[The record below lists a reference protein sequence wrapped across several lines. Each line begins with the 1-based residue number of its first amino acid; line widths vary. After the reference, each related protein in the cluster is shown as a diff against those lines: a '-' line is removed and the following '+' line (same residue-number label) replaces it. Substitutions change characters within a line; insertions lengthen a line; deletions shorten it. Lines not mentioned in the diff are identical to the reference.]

1 MTKPAPTRETLAKLT
16 REIAALESKTVG
28 QLAAQYEDLT
38 GEPTRT
44 RNKPHLIKRVAFLLQ
59 ERAAGGLSKTAELKI
74 AELGD
79 AVPAEWRARIVA
91 PVAVAVAAP
100 APAETRDPR
109 LPPVGGEPLRK
120 TYKGKVYVVAVI
132 EAGFEMSGQ
141 TFKTLTDVAR
151 AIAGRHVSGF
161 RFFGLDK

>member
-1 MTKPAPTRETLAKLT
+1 MTITTPTRETLAKLT
-16 REIAALESKTVG
+16 REIAGLETKTVG

-44 RNKPHLIKRVAFLLQ
+44 RNKPHLIKRVAYLLQ
-59 ERAAGGLSKTAELKI
+59 ERACGGLSKAAELKI

-79 AVPAEWRARIVA
+79 AVPPEWRARIVA
-91 PVAVAVAAP
+91 PTPVAAP
-100 APAETRDPR
+100 APADTRDPR

-120 TYKGKVYVVAVI
+120 TYKGKAYVVAVV

>member
-1 MTKPAPTRETLAKLT
+1 MTITTPTRETLAKLT
-16 REIAALESKTVG
+16 REIAGLETKTVG

-44 RNKPHLIKRVAFLLQ
+44 RNKPHLIKRVAYLLQ
-59 ERAAGGLSKTAELKI
+59 ERACGGLSKAAELKI

-79 AVPAEWRARIVA
+79 AVPPEWRARIVA
-91 PVAVAVAAP
+91 PAPVAA
-100 APAETRDPR
+100 
-109 LPPVGGEPLRK
+109 PVGGEPLRK
-120 TYKGKVYVVAVI
+120 TYKGKAYVVAVV

>member
-16 REIAALESKTVG
+16 REIAGLETKTVG

-44 RNKPHLIKRVAFLLQ
+44 RNKPHLIKRVAYLLQ
-59 ERAAGGLSKTAELKI
+59 ERASGGLSKTAELKI

-79 AVPAEWRARIVA
+79 AVPPEWRARIAA
-91 PVAVAVAAP
+91 PAPVAAP

-109 LPPVGGEPLRK
+109 LPPVGGEPLSK
-120 TYKGKVYVVAVI
+120 VYKGTLYTVAI
-132 EAGFEMSGQ
+132 LETGFEMSGQ